1 MLFYQNIFKY
11 GKLIAMEKIIGLVV
25 TYYPEAEIICNIDTY
40 LPYISELIIVDN
52 TPEKSSVISELTKK
66 WENEKSIT
74 IEFNNQNLGIAKA
87 LNQGAEIAISKGY
100 EWMLTMDQDS
110 TFFDSIFFEKFK
122 NINKHNLAIF
132 APGNNASNNTIK
144 LNDEVTNVQIV
155 MTSGNI
161 VSLKCWKEIGGFK
174 ENLFIDEVDHDFCL
188 RLKLKNYY
196 ILQYNKAILN
206 HSLGDSKHI
215 SILSFKRQLFLH
227 SHVRTYYI
235 IRNNLYMFKLY
246 SKHFPKLMQQRK
258 SILFKDLIKILLFSN
273 NKTKHIKFA
282 KDGFVDYQKN
292 LFGEN
297 RRF

>member
-1 MLFYQNIFKY
+1 
-11 GKLIAMEKIIGLVV
+11 MEKIIGLVI
-25 TYYPEAEIICNIDTY
+25 TYYPGPEIIFNIKTY

-52 TPEKSSVISELTKK
+52 TPEKSSVICDLAKK
-66 WENEKSIT
+66 WESEKSIT
-74 IEFNNQNLGIAKA
+74 IEFNNQNFGIAKA

-100 EWMLTMDQDS
+100 NWMLTMDQDS
-110 TFFDSIFFEKFK
+110 MFSDSIFFEKFE
-122 NINKHNLAIF
+122 NINKDNLAIF
-132 APGNNASNNTIK
+132 APGNNASNNSIK

-161 VSLKCWKEIGGFK
+161 LSLKCWKEIGGFK

-188 RLKLKNYY
+188 RLKLMNYH
-196 ILQYNKAILN
+196 ILQYNKAILK

-215 SILSFKRQLFLH
+215 SILGFKRQLFLH
-227 SHVRTYYI
+227 GHVRTYYI
-235 IRNNLYMFKLY
+235 VRNSFYMYRKY
-246 SKHFPKLMQQRK
+246 SEHFPKLMQQRK
-258 SILFKDLIKILLFSN
+258 LILFMDLIKIFLFSN

-297 RRF
+297 KRF